1 MRMDHYLLELD
12 GIVVT
17 HDGFVFHKTP
27 SRDRGHTANISP
39 FLVVGHWLLVNSP
52 WSLVIGY

>member
-1 MRMDHYLLELD
+1 MRMDHHLFELD

-27 SRDRGHTANISP
+27 SRDRGHTANI
-39 FLVVGHWLLVNSP
+39 
-52 WSLVIGY
+52 I